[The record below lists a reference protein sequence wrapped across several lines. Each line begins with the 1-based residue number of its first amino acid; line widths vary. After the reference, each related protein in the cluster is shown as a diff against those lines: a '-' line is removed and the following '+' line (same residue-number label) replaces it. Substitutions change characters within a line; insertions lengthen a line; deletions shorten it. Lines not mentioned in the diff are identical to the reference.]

1 MLVILQQRV
10 AIFLMAVVCG
20 GRDFL
25 VYALAV
31 SLAIAI
37 KLLRRHILNTMV

>member
-1 MLVILQQRV
+1 
-10 AIFLMAVVCG
+10 MAVVYG

-25 VYALAV
+25 MHALAI

-37 KLLRRHILNTMV
+37 KLFASGRHILNTMI

>member
-1 MLVILQQRV
+1 MLVILQERV

-20 GRDFL
+20 GRDFFAFSL
-25 VYALAV
+25 IV

-37 KLLRRHILNTMV
+37 KLFGRHILNKII